1 MAKPLQP
8 KNEAEVGKLRAKLNY
23 AGFRGET
30 APSIFLGLK
39 TICLILGFLAGY
51 VVILFWAGLP
61 PVRRFFLRH
70 GGIVTRVV
78 GVTFILFGMKSMA
91 DAGRS
96 IASRA

>member
-1 MAKPLQP
+1 MGA
-8 KNEAEVGKLRAKLNY
+8 AIVG
-23 AGFRGET
+23 F
-30 APSIFLGLK
+30 FL
-39 TICLILGFLAGY
+39 GY

-61 PVRRFFLRH
+61 QVRRFFLKH

-78 GVTFILFGMKSMA
+78 GVTFVLFGMKSIA